1 MDWTWLTGESWQSAG
16 QVVLRTAGVYLAL
29 LVFLLLFGARE
40 LGQMRPPDLVLLL
53 LISNAVQ
60 NAMVGPET
68 SVLAGLLAALTLLL
82 LNHGINRLRL
92 RSPRLARVIGGQP
105 LLLVHD
111 GVLIAEHLRQTA
123 TTRDDILIALRE
135 HGLERIE
142 EAQAVVLEPDG
153 TLSVIQRGVP
163 VLRSHRRLRRAR
175 RRD

>member
-1 MDWTWLTGESWQSAG
+1 
-16 QVVLRTAGVYLAL
+16 
-29 LVFLLLFGARE
+29 
-40 LGQMRPPDLVLLL
+40 
-53 LISNAVQ
+53 
-60 NAMVGPET
+60 
-68 SVLAGLLAALTLLL
+68 VLAGLLAALTLLL